1 VRLLIIEVDGGV
13 TPNKNAKQLVGKP
26 EPILLVAGNIYVQ
39 LTTLSNHRR
48 LEKKIDND
56 IKQKSPPDLFTG
68 GIFISTFNI

>member
-1 VRLLIIEVDGGV
+1 M
-13 TPNKNAKQLVGKP
+13 
-26 EPILLVAGNIYVQ
+26 LVAGNIYSK

-68 GIFISTFNI
+68 GIFYFNL